1 MNRMFLIQDVNEAKS
16 YSRPKNVVFKLA
28 VRRPSMVSTKKVEI
42 PEKAL
47 EGITQ
52 T

>member
-1 MNRMFLIQDVNEAKS
+1 MSLIQDANEAKS
-16 YSRPKNVVFKLA
+16 YSRPKNVVFKLTL
-28 VRRPSMVSTKKVEI
+28 RRPSTVSTRKVEI

>member
-16 YSRPKNVVFKLA
+16 YSRPKNVVKLA